1 MSTSHVHRAGP
12 TTSEYMYNHT
22 TRIYNGGGACQ
33 QVLRTSG
40 RCTQDLLTC
49 PAPVIYTSGVIIHN
63 IELTSLERKTGGVF
77 VCLALE

>member
-1 MSTSHVHRAGP
+1 MSTSPA
-12 TTSEYMYNHT
+12 YMYIGLGPQQANT
-22 TRIYNGGGACQ
+22 CIITYNGGGACQ

-63 IELTSLERKTGGVF
+63 MELTSLERKTDGVF
-77 VCLALE
+77 VCRALE